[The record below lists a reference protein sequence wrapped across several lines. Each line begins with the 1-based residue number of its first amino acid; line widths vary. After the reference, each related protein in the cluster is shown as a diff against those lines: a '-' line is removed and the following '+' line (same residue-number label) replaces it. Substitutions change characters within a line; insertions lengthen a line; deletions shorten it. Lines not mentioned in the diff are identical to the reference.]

1 MPKINKKKLE
11 EMSRSKY
18 GKYTPPAENKF
29 LAIFYKVFLTKS
41 LVRSSL
47 ESGITAGV
55 VVYWFLTKGLLP
67 VYLWFG
73 YLFFIGLAGYIYW
86 GYEKKRLGREM
97 QKTEAEL
104 QGIYEEIQERK
115 SFFDGLREQ
124 FDRSK
129 N

>member
-11 EMSRSKY
+11 EMSKSKY
-18 GKYTPPAENKF
+18 GKYTPLAENKF
-29 LAIFYKVFLTKS
+29 LAGFYNLFLKKS
-41 LVRSSL
+41 LLRASL

-55 VVYWFLTKGLLP
+55 VVYWFLTKALLP
-67 VYLWFG
+67 VFCWFG
-73 YLFFIGLAGYIYW
+73 YLFLVGLVGYFYW
-86 GYEKKRLGREM
+86 GHEKKRLGREM

-115 SFFDGLREQ
+115 KFFDGLKEQ
-124 FDRSK
+124 FNRSK